1 MSPPSCIPLSQP
13 YSLICPPGTRPM
25 QPHCYLQPASKQHFN
40 LKSFHV
46 SSLNSPS
53 PRNTGVTNLYR
64 RRGASLRQRQ
74 SLRSLTREE
83 VSRGGGELVEQTRSA
98 RQSPTRAAPSLRL
111 LLARRQRWGGEPAP
125 SSSETVIVKSLP
137 YYPGAREALMR
148 PAREPLPSPQVHSF
162 RLERAREEEAVL
174 RQQSQQA
181 DQPRFSS
188 LLLEPV
194 PAVPSPSLASPLL
207 HAAVPAVPAAPTLST
222 EQPLSSTSPPRT
234 RSPSFTRSSPTP
246 FRARQRLTPVSAVP
260 RQPTSPSTTRLRSQ
274 LSPATT
280 QGRKRVQP
288 ESSISSLPAL
298 PQPLPQTQSQAQT
311 QRLPQTQSQARQRP
325 QALSS
330 LSTAIPETSRSSS
343 RTEEPD
349 VTTRRP
355 VVDVTELLPAR
366 PDPAKRVSHPKL
378 G

>member
-1 MSPPSCIPLSQP
+1 M
-13 YSLICPPGTRPM
+13 
-25 QPHCYLQPASKQHFN
+25 
-40 LKSFHV
+40 
-46 SSLNSPS
+46 
-53 PRNTGVTNLYR
+53 
-64 RRGASLRQRQ
+64 
-74 SLRSLTREE
+74 RSLTSQE
-83 VSRGGGELVEQTRSA
+83 VSRGGGEVEQIQVGAEQTRSA
-98 RQSPTRAAPSLRL
+98 RQSPTRASPSLRL

-137 YYPGAREALMR
+137 YYPGAREALAR

-174 RQQSQQA
+174 RQSQQA

-194 PAVPSPSLASPLL
+194 PAVPSLPSSLL
-207 HAAVPAVPAAPTLST
+207 RAAVPAVPAPST

-260 RQPTSPSTTRLRSQ
+260 RVPTSPSTTRLRSQ
-274 LSPATT
+274 LSPLPPSST

-288 ESSISSLPAL
+288 ASSSSSLPAL
-298 PQPLPQTQSQAQT
+298 PHPLPQTQSQAQT
-311 QRLPQTQSQARQRP
+311 QRLPPTQSQARQRP
-325 QALSS
+325 QGLSS
-330 LSTAIPETSRSSS
+330 FSTAIPETSRSSS
-343 RTEEPD
+343 RTDEPD

>member
-1 MSPPSCIPLSQP
+1 MEQI
-13 YSLICPPGTRPM
+13 
-25 QPHCYLQPASKQHFN
+25 
-40 LKSFHV
+40 
-46 SSLNSPS
+46 
-53 PRNTGVTNLYR
+53 
-64 RRGASLRQRQ
+64 
-74 SLRSLTREE
+74 
-83 VSRGGGELVEQTRSA
+83 EQTRSA
-98 RQSPTRAAPSLRL
+98 RQSPTRASPSLRL

-137 YYPGAREALMR
+137 YYPGAREALVR

-174 RQQSQQA
+174 RQQSQHV

-194 PAVPSPSLASPLL
+194 PAVPSLPSSLL
-207 HAAVPAVPAAPTLST
+207 RAAVPAVPTPST
-222 EQPLSSTSPPRT
+222 EQPFSSTSPPRT

-260 RQPTSPSTTRLRSQ
+260 RVPNPPSTTRLRSQ
-274 LSPATT
+274 LSPLPPASSS

-288 ESSISSLPAL
+288 ESSSSPPAL
-298 PQPLPQTQSQAQT
+298 PHPLPQTQSQAQT
-311 QRLPQTQSQARQRP
+311 QARLPPTQSQARQRP
-325 QALSS
+325 KALS
-330 LSTAIPETSRSSS
+330 IPETPRSSS
-343 RTEEPD
+343 SIEEPD

>member
-1 MSPPSCIPLSQP
+1 MRI
-13 YSLICPPGTRPM
+13 
-25 QPHCYLQPASKQHFN
+25 
-40 LKSFHV
+40 
-46 SSLNSPS
+46 
-53 PRNTGVTNLYR
+53 
-64 RRGASLRQRQ
+64 
-74 SLRSLTREE
+74 LTEPE
-83 VSRGGGELVEQTRSA
+83 KSRGEVEVEQTKVRLEQTRSA
-98 RQSPTRAAPSLRL
+98 RQSPTRASPSLRL

-137 YYPGAREALMR
+137 YYPGARDALVR

-194 PAVPSPSLASPLL
+194 PAVPSLPSSLL
-207 HAAVPAVPAAPTLST
+207 REAVPAVPGPSST
-222 EQPLSSTSPPRT
+222 ERPLSSTNPPRT
-234 RSPSFTRSSPTP
+234 RSPSFQRSSPTP

-260 RQPTSPSTTRLRSQ
+260 RAPSSPSTMRLRS
-274 LSPATT
+274 SPSPPTST

-288 ESSISSLPAL
+288 LSSSSLPAL
-298 PQPLPQTQSQAQT
+298 PQPSPQIQK
-311 QRLPQTQSQARQRP
+311 LPQTQSQARQRP
-325 QALSS
+325 QGLSS
-330 LSTAIPETSRSSS
+330 LDPLLPETPRSSS
-343 RTEEPD
+343 ISIEEPD

-355 VVDVTELLPAR
+355 VVEVTELLPAR

>member
-1 MSPPSCIPLSQP
+1 MRI
-13 YSLICPPGTRPM
+13 
-25 QPHCYLQPASKQHFN
+25 
-40 LKSFHV
+40 
-46 SSLNSPS
+46 
-53 PRNTGVTNLYR
+53 
-64 RRGASLRQRQ
+64 
-74 SLRSLTREE
+74 LTEPE
-83 VSRGGGELVEQTRSA
+83 KSRGEVEVEQTKVRLEQTRSA
-98 RQSPTRAAPSLRL
+98 RQSPTRASPSLRL

-137 YYPGAREALMR
+137 YYPGARDALVR

-194 PAVPSPSLASPLL
+194 PAVPSLPTSLLRE
-207 HAAVPAVPAAPTLST
+207 AVPAVPGPSST
-222 EQPLSSTSPPRT
+222 ERPLSSTNPPRT
-234 RSPSFTRSSPTP
+234 RSPSFQRSSPTP

-260 RQPTSPSTTRLRSQ
+260 RVPTSPSTTRLRSQ
-274 LSPATT
+274 LSPLPPSST
-280 QGRKRVQP
+280 QGRKRVHP
-288 ESSISSLPAL
+288 ASSSSSLPAL
-298 PQPLPQTQSQAQT
+298 PHPLPQTQSQAQT
-311 QRLPQTQSQARQRP
+311 QRLPPTQSQARQRP

-330 LSTAIPETSRSSS
+330 FSTAIPETSRSSS
-343 RTEEPD
+343 RTDEPD

>member
-1 MSPPSCIPLSQP
+1 MYRLLTPP
-13 YSLICPPGTRPM
+13 
-25 QPHCYLQPASKQHFN
+25 
-40 LKSFHV
+40 
-46 SSLNSPS
+46 PS
-53 PRNTGVTNLYR
+53 PRNPGATNLYR

-74 SLRSLTREE
+74 SLRSLTSHQE
-83 VSRGGGELVEQTRSA
+83 VSIRGGGEVKQTQAGLEQTRSA
-98 RQSPTRAAPSLRL
+98 RQSPARASPSLRL

-137 YYPGAREALMR
+137 YYPGAREALVR

-174 RQQSQQA
+174 RQQSQQV

-194 PAVPSPSLASPLL
+194 PAVPSPSLPSPLL
-207 HAAVPAVPAAPTLST
+207 RAVPAVPAPST
-222 EQPLSSTSPPRT
+222 ELPLSSTNLPRT

-246 FRARQRLTPVSAVP
+246 FRARQRLSPVSAVP
-260 RQPTSPSTTRLRSQ
+260 RGAQATSPSSTTRLRSQ
-274 LSPATT
+274 LSPSSPSPST

-288 ESSISSLPAL
+288 ASSSSSPPAL
-298 PQPLPQTQSQAQT
+298 PQPLPQTQSQPQT
-311 QRLPQTQSQARQRP
+311 HRLPQTQSQARQRP

-330 LSTAIPETSRSSS
+330 LATAIPETSRTSSS
-343 RTEEPD
+343 STDEPD

>member
-1 MSPPSCIPLSQP
+1 MFLHLS
-13 YSLICPPGTRPM
+13 TREQTKLHLLTHP
-25 QPHCYLQPASKQHFN
+25 
-40 LKSFHV
+40 
-46 SSLNSPS
+46 PS
-53 PRNTGVTNLYR
+53 PRNPGATNLYR

-74 SLRSLTREE
+74 SLRSLTSQQE
-83 VSRGGGELVEQTRSA
+83 VSSRGGGEVKQTQAGLEQTRSA
-98 RQSPTRAAPSLRL
+98 RQSPARASPSLRL

-137 YYPGAREALMR
+137 YYPGAREALVR

-174 RQQSQQA
+174 RQQSQQV

-194 PAVPSPSLASPLL
+194 PAVPSPSLPSPLL
-207 HAAVPAVPAAPTLST
+207 RAVPAVPAPST
-222 EQPLSSTSPPRT
+222 ELPLSSTNPPRT

-246 FRARQRLTPVSAVP
+246 FRARQRLSPVSAVP
-260 RQPTSPSTTRLRSQ
+260 RGVQATSPSTTTRLRSQ
-274 LSPATT
+274 LSPSPPSPST

-288 ESSISSLPAL
+288 ASSLPAL
-298 PQPLPQTQSQAQT
+298 PHPLPQTQSQAET
-311 QRLPQTQSQARQRP
+311 HRLPQTQSQARQRP

-330 LSTAIPETSRSSS
+330 LATAIPETSRSSS
-343 RTEEPD
+343 SSSTDEPD